1 MSLAELVGVRDYP
14 IIWSCTCCSF
24 GHSIV
29 FLFDLRIHT
38 FGPPPPGLADVPIL
52 KGQFL
57 LRKRLLRHILKT
69 MLLLDK
75 ERIIQRQR

>member
-1 MSLAELVGVRDYP
+1 MRGDGVSGAAFVAVGVALVAVLD
-14 IIWSCTCCSF
+14 TQLCSSLIF
-24 GHSIV
+24 VYTHLPS
-29 FLFDLRIHT
+29 
-38 FGPPPPGLADVPIL
+38 PPPGLADVPIL

-69 MLLLDK
+69 MLLLDE

>member
-1 MSLAELVGVRDYP
+1 M
-14 IIWSCTCCSF
+14 
-24 GHSIV
+24 
-29 FLFDLRIHT
+29 LFDLRIHT
-38 FGPPPPGLADVPIL
+38 FALPSPPGLADVPIL